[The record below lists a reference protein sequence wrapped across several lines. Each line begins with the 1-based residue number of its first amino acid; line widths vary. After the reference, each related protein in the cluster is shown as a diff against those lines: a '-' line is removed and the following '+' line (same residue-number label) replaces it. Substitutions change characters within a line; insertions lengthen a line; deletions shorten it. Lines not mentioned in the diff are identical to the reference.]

1 MQQQQM
7 TIYDW
12 LEPDQSHAM
21 PSGKTYPDACHRE
34 SRKGQTSKLFSR
46 SSSASQSRMLPMF
59 LFLKRDGQSQESSW
73 ENIGPWLTRSMMPN
87 GGGFHSAEN
96 GCVSL
101 LTTTDT
107 LLPGFS
113 LELNFGEMPKVPN
126 PTKLSDVLEET
137 TVDPRYYL
145 SSRACQGILN
155 RASKRGKELPEILK
169 TALENQINASSEE
182 LHSEN

>member
-12 LEPDQSHAM
+12 LEPSQDM
-21 PSGKTYPDACHRE
+21 PSGKMYPDACHRE
-34 SRKGQTSKLFSR
+34 SRKGQTSRPSSR
-46 SSSASQSRMLPMF
+46 NLSASQSRMLPMF
-59 LFLKRDGQSQESSW
+59 LFLRRDGQNQESSW
-73 ENIGPWLTRSMMPN
+73 ENTGPWLTKSMMPN
-87 GGGFHSAEN
+87 GGGSRSAEN
-96 GCVSL
+96 GCASL
-101 LTTTDT
+101 LITTDT

-126 PTKLSDVLEET
+126 STKLSDVLEET

-169 TALENQINASSEE
+169 TALENQINASNEE
-182 LHSEN
+182 LHSKN